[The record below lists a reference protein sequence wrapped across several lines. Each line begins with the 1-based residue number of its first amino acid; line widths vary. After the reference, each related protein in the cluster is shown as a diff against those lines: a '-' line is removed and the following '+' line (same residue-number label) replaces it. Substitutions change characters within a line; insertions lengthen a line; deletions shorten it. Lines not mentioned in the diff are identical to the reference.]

1 MLEILCMIFCCNGC
15 YLFNVDG
22 FKMDRYYCKDIGLDS
37 LFCMLRI
44 CVLDLCFVYKS
55 MFC

>member
-22 FKMDRYYCKDIGLDS
+22 FKMDRYYCKDIGLD
-37 LFCMLRI
+37 
-44 CVLDLCFVYKS
+44 VYYV
-55 MFC
+55 CWEYVC

>member
-1 MLEILCMIFCCNGC
+1 MLEILCMFFCCNGC

-37 LFCMLRI
+37 LLCMLRI
-44 CVLDLCFVYKS
+44 CVLDLCFIYKS